1 MAEQKTNEGSGS
13 RTFAMETQ
21 KERWVKYGANV
32 ALVSVLVL
40 VLSGVGVYIFE
51 RHRIRTDTTAS
62 GAYSLKPPTVQLIKN
77 SPQKVRLVGLF
88 SRKDSAQQQQKKVQD
103 VEDSAEVRY
112 QRVAD
117 LLSEYQQKSGG
128 KIQAEMIDPD
138 AQPGKVAELFVQV
151 QKRYGND
158 VARYEEV
165 LKEYPKTL
173 DEITK
178 LTSQEKEAVQK
189 LPEIKDKK
197 VAQTVGEIFVT
208 VEIFPQLLDQIK
220 VGVKKQLELKV
231 PDYKGAADSIRSG
244 LEGLNERIDAVLGRF
259 KQAKEDKNTPKEFMD
274 YVAQAQARYE
284 TMKKAADDLLGKLV
298 MLGELKQVDELRRNQ
313 KNSIAI
319 MGETDMKVIPQEE
332 IFKVEDVRMMDA
344 ERNLRPRFAGE
355 QQVSTALVTLTSK
368 EKKKVA
374 FIRSGGPP
382 VTARAMGYTGPM
394 TDVAERLR
402 ELNVEVL
409 DKDLSGSWQMQAMQ
423 LQMQGMMFPPD
434 ASDEQLKD
442 AVWVV
447 LASPQDPRQMMMNP
461 SAGQMGAK
469 VQEHLKNGGSAMV
482 LFDPQAEK
490 MDFLREWGVE
500 VKPDYLI
507 VHEQVERQGARSED
521 MAMEYWRQQPV
532 FIVNQY
538 GDHLVTRPLRSLDSL
553 MVPLVPVNTV
563 DAKGVKTTRILPVPS
578 EPKAWAEMDF
588 DALRQQ
594 KTVAFNPAK
603 DQLTPGDLPAPLW
616 GGVIAEKED
625 GKGRLVV
632 IGCRRFAFNDYL
644 NEPDYEVAR
653 AQRRFVPRFP
663 GNEELFV
670 NSMYW
675 LLKMDTMISI
685 SPASFEV
692 ARVKPEMKESTKNL
706 WHFVVVALLPATV
719 LGAGVM
725 VYVKRRD

>member
-1 MAEQKTNEGSGS
+1 MAEQKSNEVTGS
-13 RTFAMETQ
+13 RAFAVETQ
-21 KERWVKYGANV
+21 KERWLKYGANV
-32 ALVSVLVL
+32 ALTCIVVVLL
-40 VLSGVGVYIFE
+40 AGFGAYIFQ

-77 SPQKVRLVGLF
+77 VPQKVRLVGLF
-88 SRKDSAQQQQKKVQD
+88 SRKDSAAQQQKKVQD

-138 AQPGKVAELFVQV
+138 AQPGKVADLFVQV
-151 QKRYGND
+151 QRKYGND
-158 VARYEEV
+158 VARYDEV

-178 LTSQEKEAVQK
+178 LSNQEKEAVQK

-208 VEIFPQLLDQIK
+208 VEIFPQILDQIR

-244 LEGLNERIDAVLGRF
+244 LEGLNERIDAVLARF
-259 KQAKEDKNTPKEFMD
+259 KAAKEDKNTPKEFMD

-469 VQEHLKNGGSAMV
+469 VQEHLKNSGSAMV

-490 MDFLREWGVE
+490 MDFLKEWGVE

-532 FIVNQY
+532 FIINQY

-563 DAKGVKTTRILPVPS
+563 DAKGVKTTKILPVPS

-603 DQLTPGDLPAPLW
+603 DQLTPGDLPPPLW

-706 WHFVVVALLPATV
+706 WHFVVVALLPAMV